1 MERIT
6 EKEMNGDYVM
16 LKKCTKTQCVPVCDE
31 CEVDKEALK
40 KLKDY
45 EDTEEQGLLIRLPC
59 KIGDTAYYI
68 HREYLENADKWINK
82 IDEVEVESFVVN
94 VNLFANV
101 SLYIGSDRFSKT
113 LTPYKTLFFSREE
126 AEAALAEMEK

>member
-1 MERIT
+1 MERLTNSNAEIKNLQV
-6 EKEMNGDYVM
+6 ENEEYW
-16 LKKCTKTQCVPVCDE
+16 LKVYF
-31 CEVDKEALK
+31 
-40 KLKDY
+40 KLKEY
-45 EDTEEQGLLIRLPC
+45 ENLEEQRALIRLPC
-59 KIGDTAYYI
+59 KVGDTAYYI
-68 HREYLENADKWINK
+68 HREYLKNADKWINK

-126 AEAALAEMEK
+126 AEAALERMGEAE